1 MVQNSHQPEDQTHH
15 LILQLTY
22 LPTFLPTYLPAYL
35 IVGAVAPEHRR
46 LHLASPGSHCG
57 VEPLVQFRQLLQ
69 RLCPRAEERVGRARD
84 GDGPDQLLHVH
95 VLRELGR
102 GLVHD
107 LAESVRVIVGHVHFQ
122 RRVETPDGDDK
133 DDEEKQRLSESS
145 QESTQRS
152 RKLYAP
158 LKKSL
163 LDGSRLHV
171 VVAPEDFARSGD
183 HQVQIIGSNS

>member
-1 MVQNSHQPEDQTHH
+1 VTWLQNIGGFTSPPRDRIAVSSHSSRSGNSFSA
-15 LILQLTY
+15 Y
-22 LPTFLPTYLPAYL
+22 APAQRNAS
-35 IVGAVAPEHRR
+35 GAPAT
-46 LHLASPGSHCG
+46 
-57 VEPLVQFRQLLQ
+57 
-69 RLCPRAEERVGRARD
+69 
-84 GDGPDQLLHVH
+84 DGPDQLLHVH

-102 GLVHD
+102 SLVHD

-171 VVAPEDFARSGD
+171 VVAPEDFAHSGD
-183 HQVQIIGSNS
+183 GEMHRGVVGHCLFRKSVGE